1 MKFEITGVCKK
12 AVIFDMYETLITHY
26 NCPLYFSAEMAADA
40 GVPLERFQP
49 LWRATE
55 YERTVGK
62 MTFEDVIIRILEENN
77 CYSEDILKKIADK
90 RTATKV
96 ECFKHLHE
104 EIVPM
109 LEALKERGIK
119 IGLISNCFSEEAV
132 VIRKSVLFPYFDGV
146 CLSYEQGVQ
155 KPDKEIYRRCME
167 QLDAI
172 PEECV
177 YVGDGGSF
185 ELETARELG
194 MTAVQAVWYLK
205 EGTFQPTTR
214 MDEFA
219 QAVSPMDVLGYIRN
233 E

>member
-1 MKFEITGVCKK
+1 LKFEITGVCKK

-40 GVPLERFQP
+40 GVPVERFQP

-90 RTATKV
+90 RTATKE

-104 EIVPM
+104 EIIPM

-119 IGLISNCFSEEAV
+119 LGLISNCFSEEAV
-132 VIRKSVLFPYFDGV
+132 VIRNSVLFPYFDGV
-146 CLSYEQGVQ
+146 CLSYEQGIQ

-167 QLDAI
+167 QLSVM
-172 PEECV
+172 PSECV

-219 QAVSPMDVLGYIRN
+219 QAESPMDVLGCI
-233 E
+233 

>member
-1 MKFEITGVCKK
+1 
-12 AVIFDMYETLITHY
+12 
-26 NCPLYFSAEMAADA
+26 
-40 GVPLERFQP
+40 
-49 LWRATE
+49 
-55 YERTVGK
+55 

-90 RTATKV
+90 RTATKE

-104 EIVPM
+104 EIIPM

-119 IGLISNCFSEEAV
+119 LGLISNCFSEEAV
-132 VIRKSVLFPYFDGV
+132 VIRNSVLFPYFDGV
-146 CLSYEQGVQ
+146 CLSYEQGIQ

-167 QLDAI
+167 QLSVM
-172 PEECV
+172 PSECV

-219 QAVSPMDVLGYIRN
+219 QAESPMDVLGCI
-233 E
+233 

>member
-40 GVPLERFQP
+40 GVPVERFQP
-49 LWRATE
+49 LWRAME

-62 MTFEDVIIRILEENN
+62 MTFEDVITRILEENN

-90 RTATKV
+90 RTAIKV

-104 EIVPM
+104 EIIPM
-109 LEALKERGIK
+109 LEALKQRGIK
-119 IGLISNCFSEEAV
+119 LGLISNCFSEEAV
-132 VIRKSVLFPYFDGV
+132 VIRNSVLFPYFDGV
-146 CLSYEQGVQ
+146 CLSYEQGIQ

-167 QLDAI
+167 QLDVI

-185 ELETARELG
+185 ELETAGELG
-194 MTAVQAVWYLK
+194 MRAVQAVWYLR
-205 EGTFQPTTR
+205 EGNFHSKGR
-214 MDEFA
+214 MGGFE
-219 QAVSPMDVLGYIRN
+219 QAKRPLDVLAYLT
-233 E
+233 EK